1 MDAGRAGSSR
11 HRRARS
17 GKMGVVAWTTTKDRL
32 LVAAPSLTDPNFDR
46 SVVYVLEHNAEGALG
61 VVLNRPGHLPA
72 AAAVPNWAER
82 ATEPSMLYDG
92 GPVEPG
98 GVIGLGRR
106 TSDGMPTPVDL
117 SEEPEGHDPEVDQVR
132 LFNGYAGWGAG
143 QLEFELSEHAWIVL
157 DARSEDVFG
166 GDPLELWRSV
176 LARQPGRLAWL
187 ATYPDDVEAN

>member
-1 MDAGRAGSSR
+1 
-11 HRRARS
+11 
-17 GKMGVVAWTTTKDRL
+17 MGLVVWTTTKDRL

-46 SVVYVLEHNAEGALG
+46 SVVYVLEHNNEGALG

-106 TSDGMPTPVDL
+106 TSDGMPMPVDL
-117 SEEPEGHDPEVDQVR
+117 SEEPDGHHPEVDQVR

-143 QLEFELSEHAWIVL
+143 QLEFELGEHAWIVL
-157 DARSEDVFG
+157 DARPDDVFS
-166 GDPLELWRSV
+166 GDPRELWRAV
-176 LARQPGRLAWL
+176 LARQRGRLAWL